1 MFIATVILC
10 LCVSYVGERRKRENR
25 VKERKKKVSQSFEWT
40 SLACLC
46 CTWVALGALG
56 SYRPCAVDVLH
67 DFNLSRY
74 LVVRDIS
81 FCCGSLGRKRRLGI
95 SWLLLQQEA
104 QCHSL
109 YM

>member
-10 LCVSYVGERRKRENR
+10 LCVFLCNERRKRENR

-74 LVVRDIS
+74 LVVGDI
-81 FCCGSLGRKRRLGI
+81 LGKKIPARSSVLAHLG
-95 SWLLLQQEA
+95 LE
-104 QCHSL
+104 
-109 YM
+109 

>member
-1 MFIATVILC
+1 MF
-10 LCVSYVGERRKRENR
+10 SYVGERRKRENR

-74 LVVRDIS
+74 LVVGDI
-81 FCCGSLGRKRRLGI
+81 LGKKIPARSSVLAHLG
-95 SWLLLQQEA
+95 LE
-104 QCHSL
+104 
-109 YM
+109 

>member
-1 MFIATVILC
+1 MF
-10 LCVSYVGERRKRENR
+10 SYVGERRKRENR

-74 LVVRDIS
+74 LVVGDIRVACCS
-81 FCCGSLGRKRRLGI
+81 GCGSLARKRHLGI
-95 SWLLLQQEA
+95 SWLLTQQEA